1 MSGQPPPDGVD
12 ARPLHVLLVHNS
24 YRLRGGEDVV
34 AEAETAL
41 LRANGVRVSVYRR
54 SNDELT
60 QRSPLAAAASTLW
73 SRQAARDIDELCAR
87 LRPDLIHFHNTF
99 PLISAAP
106 YWTAARHAIPVVQTL
121 HNFRLLC
128 PQAMLLRQGRVCHDC
143 VGHLPWRAVLH
154 RCYRDSALQSGVAAA
169 ALTAHRLLG
178 SYRHRVHAYI
188 ALSRFSHDLY
198 VAGGLPAARLHVKP
212 NFVADGGAVAKAG
225 RAGGLFVGR
234 LSEEKGVTVLLSAM
248 DRLGQAAQAL
258 RLAGDGP
265 LAPQVRQAAGAA
277 WLGPLSPAQVREQMR
292 RSLFLVAPSTCLE
305 TFGLAAVEA
314 FACGLPVIASGHGGL
329 GELIEDGVTGLLVR
343 PGDAAD
349 LAQKIRWALRHPDA
363 MAAMGLAAR
372 ACYLRH
378 YTPQHNFR
386 QLHAIYRSILS
397 PPPGDHH
404 ASHAPARAD
413 HTD

>member
-1 MSGQPPPDGVD
+1 MSGRPPARRGD

-54 SNDELT
+54 SNDELA

-73 SRQAARDIDELCAR
+73 SRQAARDIDGLCVR

-106 YWTAARHAIPVVQTL
+106 YWSAARHAIPVVQTL

-128 PQAMLLRQGRVCHDC
+128 PQAMLLRQGRVCSDC
-143 VGHLPWRAVLH
+143 VGRPPWRAVLH
-154 RCYRDSALQSGVAAA
+154 RCYRDSAAQSCVAAA
-169 ALTAHRLLG
+169 ALAAHRVLG

-188 ALSRFSHDLY
+188 ALSRFSRDLY
-198 VAGGLPAARLHVKP
+198 IAGGLPAARLHVKP
-212 NFVADGGAVAKAG
+212 NFVADAGAAAGG

-234 LSEEKGVTVLLSAM
+234 LSEEKGVAVLLAAM
-248 DRLGQAAQAL
+248 DRLGLAAGTL

-265 LAPQVRQAAGAA
+265 LGPLVRQAAGAA
-277 WLGPLSPAQVREQMR
+277 WLGPLSAEQVRARMR

-329 GELIEDGVTGLLVR
+329 GELIDDGVTGLLVR

-349 LAQKIRWALRHPDA
+349 LARKIGWALDHPEA
-363 MAAMGLAAR
+363 MAAMGRAAR

-378 YTPQHNFR
+378 YTPQHNFV
-386 QLHAIYRSILS
+386 QLNAIYRSILP

-404 ASHAPARAD
+404 ASHTPARAD